1 MLNSVSQQ
9 NKILYLY
16 YIFVNYQ
23 KDKRFNPLEYFL
35 FTAYLINSTEMIYYK
50 SNDNWFGDVSHL
62 AKSWTMVRI
71 TRSAL
76 AIGVYSTAVCLLIEG
91 MTLGRY
97 IDLDTSIFSLLG
109 VILSIFLVFRT
120 NSAYDRW
127 WEARKQWGALVNNT
141 RNMAIYVEAMFPKE
155 DKVVR
160 RFMGKHISNFC
171 LALVEHLREG
181 TKLEKLIYLTDEDR
195 ALYETKGHIPN
206 HIALQIFDRLAEAHR
221 NGEINEGDYINIKAQ
236 HQSLLDI
243 LGACERIKK
252 TPIPFSYAV
261 YLKIFITAYGLILPI
276 ALVNSLHWTTVPV
289 VMFVFFALLGIELLG
304 EEIEDPFGLDCNDL
318 PTGDIAH
325 TIKTNVFEIL
335 ESRAGNIIKHELYEK
350 VF

>member
-1 MLNSVSQQ
+1 M
-9 NKILYLY
+9 I
-16 YIFVNYQ
+16 NY
-23 KDKRFNPLEYFL
+23 K
-35 FTAYLINSTEMIYYK
+35 T
-50 SNDNWFGDVSHL
+50 NDNWFGDVSHL

-71 TRSAL
+71 LRSVI
-76 AIGVYSTAVCLLIEG
+76 AIGIYSAVVCIAVEFLELQS
-91 MTLGRY
+91 Y
-97 IDLDTSIFSLLG
+97 ISMNTSIFSLLG

-141 RNMAIYVEAMFPKE
+141 RNLAIYVEAMFPKKDE
-155 DKVVR
+155 DVR
-160 RFMGKHISNFC
+160 RLMAKHISNFC
-171 LALVEHLREG
+171 LALVEHLRDG
-181 TKLEKLIYLTDEDR
+181 TKLDKLIYLSDEDR
-195 ALYETKGHIPN
+195 AEYESKGHIPN
-206 HIALQIFDRLAEAHR
+206 HIALQIMERLASAHR
-221 NGEINEGDYINIKAQ
+221 KGEINEGDYINIKAQ

-261 YLKIFITAYGLILPI
+261 FLKIFITAYGVLLPF
-276 ALVNSLHWTTVPV
+276 ALVTTLGLSTIPI
-289 VMFVFFALLGIELLG
+289 VMFIFFALLGIELMG

-335 ESRAGNIIKHELYEK
+335 QDRKGSSRKYELYEK

>member
-1 MLNSVSQQ
+1 
-9 NKILYLY
+9 
-16 YIFVNYQ
+16 
-23 KDKRFNPLEYFL
+23 
-35 FTAYLINSTEMIYYK
+35 MIYYK
-50 SNDNWFGDVSHL
+50 TNDNWFGDVFHL
-62 AKSWTMVRI
+62 SRSWTMVKI
-71 TRSAL
+71 MRSVL
-76 AIGVYSTAVCLLIEG
+76 AIGLYTTAVCLLVVG
-91 MTLGRY
+91 LGLEEQ
-97 IDLDTSIFSLLG
+97 ITMNTSVFSLLG

-141 RNMAIYVEAMFPKE
+141 RNLAIYVESMFPKSDE
-155 DKVVR
+155 DVR
-160 RFMGKHISNFC
+160 HFMAKHISNFC

-181 TKLEKLIYLTDEDR
+181 TKMDELIYLTDEDR
-195 ALYETKGHIPN
+195 EEYATKGHIPN
-206 HIALQIFDRLAEAHR
+206 HIALTIFERIAEGHR
-221 NGEINEGDYINIKAQ
+221 KGELNEGDYINIKAQ

-261 YLKIFITAYGLILPI
+261 YLKIFITAYGVLIPL
-276 ALVNSLHWTTVPV
+276 ALVSTFGLWTIPL
-289 VMFVFFALLGIELLG
+289 VMFIFFALMGVELLG

-335 ESRAGNIIKHELYEK
+335 KDRSAVGRGMKKELYEK

>member
-1 MLNSVSQQ
+1 M
-9 NKILYLY
+9 I
-16 YIFVNYQ
+16 NY
-23 KDKRFNPLEYFL
+23 K
-35 FTAYLINSTEMIYYK
+35 T
-50 SNDNWFGDVSHL
+50 NDNWFGDVSHL

-71 TRSAL
+71 LRSVI
-76 AIGVYSTAVCLLIEG
+76 AIGIYSAVVCIAVEFLELQS
-91 MTLGRY
+91 Y
-97 IDLDTSIFSLLG
+97 ISMNTSIFSLLG

-141 RNMAIYVEAMFPKE
+141 RNLAIYVEAMFPKKDE
-155 DKVVR
+155 DVR
-160 RFMGKHISNFC
+160 RLMAKHISNFC
-171 LALVEHLREG
+171 LALVEHLRDG
-181 TKLEKLIYLTDEDR
+181 TKLDKLIYLSDEDR
-195 ALYETKGHIPN
+195 AEYESKGHIPN
-206 HIALQIFDRLAEAHR
+206 HIALQIMERLASAHR
-221 NGEINEGDYINIKAQ
+221 KGEINEGDYINIKAQ

-261 YLKIFITAYGLILPI
+261 FLKIFITAYGVLLPF
-276 ALVNSLHWTTVPV
+276 ALVTTLGLSTIPI
-289 VMFVFFALLGIELLG
+289 VMFIFFALLGIELMG

-335 ESRAGNIIKHELYEK
+335 QDRKGSSREYELYEK

>member
-1 MLNSVSQQ
+1 
-9 NKILYLY
+9 
-16 YIFVNYQ
+16 
-23 KDKRFNPLEYFL
+23 
-35 FTAYLINSTEMIYYK
+35 MIYYK
-50 SNDNWFGDVSHL
+50 TNDNWFGDVGHL
-62 AKSWTMVRI
+62 ARSWTMVRI
-71 TRSAL
+71 MRS
-76 AIGVYSTAVCLLIEG
+76 VLLIGAYAAIVCGPIEY
-91 MTLGRY
+91 LGWGKH
-97 IDLDTSIFSLLG
+97 IQMNTSIFSLLG

-141 RNMAIYVEAMFPKE
+141 RNFAIYVQSMFPRE
-155 DKVVR
+155 DKDVR
-160 RFMGKHISNFC
+160 RFFAKHISNFC
-171 LALVEHLREG
+171 LALVEHLRDG
-181 TKLEKLIYLTDEDR
+181 TRLEKLIYLHDEER
-195 ALYETKGHIPN
+195 AEYETKGHIPN
-206 HIALQIFDRLAEAHR
+206 HIALQLFERLAEAHR

-261 YLKIFITAYGLILPI
+261 YLKIFITAYGLLLPF
-276 ALVNSLHWTTVPV
+276 ALVN
-289 VMFVFFALLGIELLG
+289 MFHLSAIPISMFIFFALLGVELLG

-325 TIKTNVFEIL
+325 TIKSNVFEIL
-335 ESRAGNIIKHELYEK
+335 ESRTAAAVERELYEK

>member
-1 MLNSVSQQ
+1 
-9 NKILYLY
+9 
-16 YIFVNYQ
+16 
-23 KDKRFNPLEYFL
+23 
-35 FTAYLINSTEMIYYK
+35 MIYYK
-50 SNDNWFGDVSHL
+50 TNQSWFGDVGHL
-62 AKSWTMVRI
+62 FRSWTMTRI
-71 TRSAL
+71 SRGTLIVGFYAL
-76 AIGVYSTAVCLLIEG
+76 GVVLSINLLNLAPEIA
-91 MTLGRY
+91 MNL
-97 IDLDTSIFSLLG
+97 SIFSLLG

-141 RNMAIYVEAMFPKE
+141 RNFAIYVDTMFPEE
-155 DKVVR
+155 DNDVR
-160 RFMGKHISNFC
+160 HYFAKYISNFC

-181 TKLEKLIYLTDEDR
+181 TKLEKLVYLSQSDVKE
-195 ALYETKGHIPN
+195 YETKGHIPN
-206 HIALQIFDRLAEAHR
+206 HISKQLFARLAEGHR
-221 NGEINEGDYINIKAQ
+221 KGEINEGDYINIKAQ

-261 YLKIFITAYGLILPI
+261 YLKVFITAYTGLLPF
-276 ALVNSLHWTTVPV
+276 ALATQFGYGTIPFT
-289 VMFVFFALLGIELLG
+289 MFIFFALMGIELMG

-325 TIKTNVFEIL
+325 TIKQNVFEIL
-335 ESRAGNIIKHELYEK
+335 EDRSSKGLEGKKELYQK